1 MSTVKV
7 SRNEPCP
14 CGSGKKYKKCCGSK
28 DAVSIKDVLNH
39 EVLELQKEVRAYAL
53 THFADD
59 MKEDFM
65 DLLDILEDIEPEEK
79 EFYEFV
85 HSFWYIL
92 FGTLEDMDSIMD
104 EFIHAKLPAVARPR
118 LKNILKSWGDSKA
131 AAGILTEVTEDKAA
145 IKDCLTGKVYNIS
158 LFGDMDVHEG
168 NFAFAMLLPY
178 GEEYVAFPAIF
189 DLPGEN
195 AAKFADYIQ
204 YSFEDAKYDDPEEYL
219 AEYFIDLMNDIPK
232 SLAVPSMDNFDW
244 PSKGAEQVANMFR
257 DDMTEAGEEP
267 WLIGMG
273 ISLWMEYLTKTGK
286 QVKKPDNYVA
296 GLRYLVSTIAPTKEN
311 LTQKEFGEK
320 YGINANRVSAY
331 YGEIYDAVEK
341 TIIELIEASN
351 S

>member
-14 CGSGKKYKKCCGSK
+14 CGSGKKYKKCCGSR

-39 EVLELQKEVRAYAL
+39 EVIELQKEARVFAL
-53 THFADD
+53 THFAED
-59 MKEDFM
+59 MKEDFK
-65 DLLDILEDIEPEEK
+65 DLLDILEDIEPQEK

-85 HSFWYIL
+85 HSFWYVL

-104 EFIHAKLPAVARPR
+104 EFIHSKLPAVTRPR
-118 LKNILKSWGDSKA
+118 LKNILKSWEDSKA
-131 AAGILTEVTEDKAA
+131 AAGKLIEVTEDKAV
-145 IKDCLTGKVYNIS
+145 IEDCLTGKVYNVSI
-158 LFGDMDVHEG
+158 FGDMDVKEG

-195 AAKFADYIQ
+195 SAQFADYIQ
-204 YSFEDAKYDDPEEYL
+204 YSFEESGYENPEEYL
-219 AEYFIDLMNDIPK
+219 AEFLIDLMNDTPK
-232 SLAVPSMDNFDW
+232 SSVGPNMDNFDW
-244 PSKGAEQVANMFR
+244 PTKGAEQVAEMFR
-257 DDMTEAGEEP
+257 DDMIKADEEP

-273 ISLWMEYLTKTGK
+273 ISLWMEYLKKTGK

-296 GLRYLVSTIAPTKEN
+296 GLRYLVSTIAPVKEN
-311 LTQKEFGEK
+311 LTQKEFGEL
-320 YGINANRVSAY
+320 YGINANRVSNY

-341 TIIELIEASN
+341 TIIELIESSN